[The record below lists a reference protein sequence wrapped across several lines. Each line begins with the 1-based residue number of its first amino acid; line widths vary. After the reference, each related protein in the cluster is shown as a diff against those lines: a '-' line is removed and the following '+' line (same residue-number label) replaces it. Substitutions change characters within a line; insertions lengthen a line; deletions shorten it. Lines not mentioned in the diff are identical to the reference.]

1 MGKNREVEDL
11 NYVIN
16 SFDLKAMFQTL
27 YFTENNKEQNTNLSN
42 RSKTI
47 WECVSWWSWHF
58 RSVSKR
64 SIIQQMV
71 LGKLANDL
79 EIKRKR
85 LMISVF

>member
-16 SFDLKAMFQTL
+16 SFDLKAMFQNL

-47 WECVSWWSWHF
+47 
-58 RSVSKR
+58 
-64 SIIQQMV
+64 
-71 LGKLANDL
+71 
-79 EIKRKR
+79 
-85 LMISVF
+85 